1 MTRTDKRM
9 ENLQSFAKANNEN
22 WESIIAYNDKAHKR
36 MWNRFVKK
44 YGYDELDTRFM
55 NWTVRTIAKAEKN
68 GHKWTW

>member
-9 ENLQSFAKANNEN
+9 ENLQNFAKANNES

-44 YGYDELDTRFM
+44 YGYDELDVRFI
-55 NWTVRTIAKAEKN
+55 NWAVRTIAKAEKN